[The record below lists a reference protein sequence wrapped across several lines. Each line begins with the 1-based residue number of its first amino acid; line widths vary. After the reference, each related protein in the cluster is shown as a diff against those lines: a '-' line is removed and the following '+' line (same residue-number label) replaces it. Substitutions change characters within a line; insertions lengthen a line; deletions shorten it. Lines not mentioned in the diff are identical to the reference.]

1 MRTNDNEWKT
11 QEEVASAAPGNGIR
25 EENEL
30 NLMDPVVFPESFR
43 GPLGNFVV
51 FALLH

>member
-1 MRTNDNEWKT
+1 MENTRRGRIG
-11 QEEVASAAPGNGIR
+11 AAAPGNGIR

-51 FALLH
+51 FALLQ

>member
-11 QEEVASAAPGNGIR
+11 QEEVASAWEPENGIR

-43 GPLGNFVV
+43 VVAESFAVV
-51 FALLH
+51 FLY